1 MKTVTV
7 LEEMEQRK
15 GVCLIIKISYSTN
28 KISVDISS
36 TMCAVGKIL
45 FWPGWQ
51 HKAKKEERE
60 RKTEKRKERRTQ
72 LKIRFELSHP

>member
-1 MKTVTV
+1 
-7 LEEMEQRK
+7 
-15 GVCLIIKISYSTN
+15 
-28 KISVDISS
+28 
-36 TMCAVGKIL
+36 MCAVGKIL

-72 LKIRFELSHP
+72 LKIRFELGHP